1 MSKLIMFIITSFL
14 LLGCSG
20 GGSSSSTEVVLGI
33 PPPVVLPASVNDLSQ
48 STTTIDARSSTPMLG
63 ILVNYADVSIS
74 STQSVWSAKLFG
86 KLDHQLNHYYL
97 QTSHENFEF
106 EKIMENGGVVNDGIV
121 SIKFFKNHP
130 NADID
135 DLTNFSAIVYPDLKA
150 ALVALDEVVDFSLYD
165 ADANGRITS
174 NELLLTFI
182 MAGYEDAYEG
192 AHVTNGV
199 WAHSNC
205 MYDNANVPT
214 LDGVTLMGC
223 ADSGNF
229 ALFGERHNRALD
241 TDTNPNTFSHDATIG
256 IIAHE
261 LGHSAFHLPDLY
273 NTFENTGGIGY
284 FGLMGAG
291 TWAQQSSSE
300 YPGNTPTHFSAWS
313 KYYNGWITPKEVS
326 GSTTLTETSSVNYDV
341 IKIPINATSYYL
353 LENRNNSGYDKGL
366 YMLDGV
372 FNGGMAIWKI
382 DETRLTSYYFNNN
395 IVNADTANKAVDL
408 IEARPGTIDALADGG
423 DEDALFY
430 FGNVAN
436 YGTVVTNIS
445 ARGSVM
451 GLNVN

>member
-1 MSKLIMFIITSFL
+1 MSKFIMFIITSFL
-14 LLGCSG
+14 FLGCSG
-20 GGSSSSTEVVLGI
+20 GGSGSSTEVVLGT
-33 PPPVVLPASVNDLSQ
+33 PPPVVLPASANDLSQ

-135 DLTNFSAIVYPDLKA
+135 DLTNFSATVYPDLKA

-192 AHVTNGV
+192 HHVTNGV
-199 WAHSNC
+199 WAHQYC
-205 MYDNANVPT
+205 MTSTSNVPT

-223 ADSGNF
+223 PNEGNF
-229 ALFGERHNRALD
+229 ALFGERHD
-241 TDTNPNTFSHDATIG
+241 TTPSNTHDATIG

-273 NTFENTGGIGY
+273 NTVENTGGIGY

-300 YPGNTPTHFSAWS
+300 QPGNTPTHFCAWS

-372 FNGGMAIWKI
+372 FGGGMAIWKI
-382 DETRLTSYYFNNN
+382 DETKLTSYYFDNNT
-395 IVNADTANKAVDL
+395 VNADTANKAVDL
-408 IEARPGTIDALADGG
+408 VEARPGTIDALADGG

-430 FGNVAN
+430 LENVSN
-436 YGTVVTNIS
+436 YETIVTNIS
-445 ARGSVM
+445 SRGSVM